1 MEIRSE
7 PLSVS
12 DLFEGLT
19 TILKPLAEQRKVH
32 ILSTVDPDVPILHS
46 DPGKLQQVLYNFLSN
61 AIKFSPD
68 HGRVEVRVSPEGAE
82 SLCVE
87 VQDWGIG
94 IKDEDVHRLF
104 IEFQQ
109 LDASTAK
116 HYKGTGLGLAL
127 TKRIVE
133 AQGGTV
139 GVRTQPGSG
148 STFFA
153 KLPKRATARTADI
166 GWANGERRMPQR

>member
-1 MEIRSE
+1 MC
-7 PLSVS
+7 L
-12 DLFEGLT
+12 
-19 TILKPLAEQRKVH
+19 
-32 ILSTVDPDVPILHS
+32 
-46 DPGKLQQVLYNFLSN
+46 
-61 AIKFSPD
+61 
-68 HGRVEVRVSPEGAE
+68 
-82 SLCVE
+82 E
-87 VQDWGIG
+87 VQDWGVG
-94 IKDEDVHRLF
+94 IRDEDINRLF

-139 GVRTQPGSG
+139 GVRTQLGSG

-153 KLPKRATARTADI
+153 TLPKRVTARTADI
-166 GWANGERRMPQR
+166 GWANGERRVAQR